1 MTSLQNA
8 SIRGP
13 VVEKMATS
21 LRTGG
26 GVDTGM
32 VKPADEA
39 IDLDLGNG
47 GTEGV
52 QEHQIRVTVGRG
64 RGIER
69 GGETG
74 TETETA
80 TATAIAAGT
89 EVGSEVVGGEIA
101 IPGTIGKNAEVNGVP
116 AKHPHA

>member
-1 MTSLQNA
+1 
-8 SIRGP
+8 
-13 VVEKMATS
+13 
-21 LRTGG
+21 
-26 GVDTGM
+26 
-32 VKPADEA
+32 
-39 IDLDLGNG
+39 
-47 GTEGV
+47 
-52 QEHQIRVTVGRG
+52 VTVGRG

-101 IPGTIGKNAEVNGVP
+101 IPGPIGKNAEVNGVP